1 MSLSLAGSNGSSSE
15 GYMGNGVYV
24 DEVQIKKVSDV
35 TSKETERGFKRDISI
50 ALKVLVLK
58 NDWERTVTIGGNY
71 KRDPIT
77 KEVTDWGGAFK
88 LKDLFIACGLTDKDM
103 DEEIDANGVPSSKL
117 LDRCVSHN
125 LKTLTY
131 TNVKGKYSTWNSV
144 TGADRDSVKFKEY
157 FMSQVAKG
165 YPKNYQAPGGESQ
178 PVNATIAQAVNS
190 NISSEAL

>member
-1 MSLSLAGSNGSSSE
+1 MGLSLSGSNGSSSE
-15 GYMGNGVYV
+15 GYMGNGIYV
-24 DEVQIKKVSDV
+24 DEVEIKTVSDV
-35 TSKETERGFKRDISI
+35 TKQESEKGFKRDISI

-71 KRDPIT
+71 KRDEQT

-88 LKDLFIACGLTDKDM
+88 LKDLFIACGLTNKDM
-103 DEEIDANGVPSSKL
+103 DEHIDANGVPSKDL
-117 LDRCVSHN
+117 LERCVSHK

-165 YPKNYQAPGGESQ
+165 YPKNYQAPGGDTQ

-190 NISSEAL
+190 NISAEAL

>member
-165 YPKNYQAPGGESQ
+165 YPKNYQATWRRITTCKC
-178 PVNATIAQAVNS
+178 NH
-190 NISSEAL
+190 SSSSK

>member
-77 KEVTDWGGAFK
+77 KEVTDWGG
-88 LKDLFIACGLTDKDM
+88 
-103 DEEIDANGVPSSKL
+103 
-117 LDRCVSHN
+117 
-125 LKTLTY
+125 Y
-131 TNVKGKYSTWNSV
+131 
-144 TGADRDSVKFKEY
+144 
-157 FMSQVAKG
+157 
-165 YPKNYQAPGGESQ
+165 
-178 PVNATIAQAVNS
+178 
-190 NISSEAL
+190 